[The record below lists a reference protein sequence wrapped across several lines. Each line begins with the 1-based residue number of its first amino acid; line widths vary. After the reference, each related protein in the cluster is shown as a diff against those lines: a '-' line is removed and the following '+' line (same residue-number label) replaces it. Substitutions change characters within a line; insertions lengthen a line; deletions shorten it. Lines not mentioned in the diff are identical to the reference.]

1 MVIRIDEEKVKRIAD
16 HYGWNNQLRQLAEE
30 CNELSVEALHCIRE
44 RGETE
49 RISEEMVDVLIMIQ
63 QIIYFLRNDVK
74 KLEKYADFKLDRQL
88 SRIER
93 EQEQIQIAMF
103 YYYDKKSKRVVIKIN
118 ICFQNELFSMI
129 KIFVCNVFRVLI
141 DIEM

>member
-30 CNELSVEALHCIRE
+30 CSELSVESLHCIRE
-44 RGETE
+44 RGGTE

-63 QIIYFLRNDVK
+63 QIIYMLRDDVK

-93 EQEQIQIAMF
+93 EQE
-103 YYYDKKSKRVVIKIN
+103 
-118 ICFQNELFSMI
+118 
-129 KIFVCNVFRVLI
+129 
-141 DIEM
+141 